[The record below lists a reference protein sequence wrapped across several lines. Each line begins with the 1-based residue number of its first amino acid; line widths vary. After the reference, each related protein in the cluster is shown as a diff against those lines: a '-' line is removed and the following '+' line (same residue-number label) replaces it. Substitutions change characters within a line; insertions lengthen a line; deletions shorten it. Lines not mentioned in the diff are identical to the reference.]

1 MEILGN
7 RMAEAA
13 LEKMTDEWA
22 KGWPIVIASLVGIAL
37 CLSPLPYWAL
47 IIIGP
52 ELAKE
57 FGWSR
62 EVITAGFLFMTSGVL
77 IGAPVAGQLVDRY
90 GARRVLLPSI
100 IALGLGTIGFSMM
113 TADPRVFYLIFFI
126 TAVLGSATLPITWTK
141 AIVNN
146 FDRHRGLALGIA
158 LTGTGLYGFVAS
170 PSIQAMINAFGWRWA
185 YVGVGMLPLVLSLP
199 LAFLLF
205 KDEKESRQLAEVDTS
220 SERSLMSWIWIP
232 ILIAVALC
240 TVVILVLGQE
250 NGAVKA
256 ILLMAAFFMTY
267 LGYVFFKSGGP
278 DVSPMPGLTVREI
291 YSNYRL
297 WIILFCFMLLGAVVS
312 GIIANSKFILLDK
325 GYTANQ
331 SASLLIGAGVIGL
344 STMVGRLV
352 GGYLVDRIW
361 APLIGFVFLSVP
373 ALGCWI
379 LMGDF
384 PVGMN
389 VVALILVGLAA
400 GVEFD
405 LMGYFVSRYFGMKSY
420 GRIYGLVYAVFGL
433 GSGTSPIIFNLIR
446 GMDPDYST
454 VLLMAS
460 FGFLIGGALLLTLG
474 KYRDFG
480 LDPHAHP

>member
-1 MEILGN
+1 
-7 RMAEAA
+7 MADMIAEP
-13 LEKMTDEWA
+13 KQGEWA
-22 KGWPIVIASLVGIAL
+22 RGWPIVLASLVGIAL

-52 ELAKE
+52 ELARE

-62 EVITAGFLFMTSGVL
+62 EIITAGFLFMTSGVL

-90 GARRVLLPSI
+90 GARKVLLPSI
-100 IALGLGTIGFSMM
+100 VALGLGTMAFSQM
-113 TADPRVFYLIFFI
+113 TNDPRVFYLIFFV
-126 TAVLGSATLPITWTK
+126 TAVFGSATLPITWTK

-146 FDRHRGLALGIA
+146 FDRYRGLALGIA

-185 YVGVGMLPLVLSLP
+185 YVGVGMLPLILSLP
-199 LAFLLF
+199 LAIMLF
-205 KDEKESRQLAEVDTS
+205 KDEKEDRQLADVDVS
-220 SERSLMSWIWIP
+220 AEKSLLSWIWVP
-232 ILIAVALC
+232 ALIAVALC
-240 TVVILVLGQE
+240 GVVITVLSTE
-250 NGAVKA
+250 NGAQKSIA
-256 ILLMAAFFMTY
+256 LMAAFF
-267 LGYVFFKSGGP
+267 LAYVLYVYRKSQQL
-278 DVSPMPGLTVREI
+278 DVNPMPGLTVKEI
-291 YSNYRL
+291 YADYRF
-297 WIILFCFMLLGAVVS
+297 WVILFCFMLLGAVVS

-379 LMGDF
+379 LMGDYS
-384 PVGMN
+384 VGMN
-389 VVALILVGLAA
+389 VIALILVGLAA

-405 LMGYFVSRYFGMKSY
+405 LMAYFVSRYFGMKSY
-420 GRIYGLVYAVFGL
+420 GRIYGLIYAAFGL

-446 GMDPDYST
+446 GDNPDYSG
-454 VLLMAS
+454 VLLIAS

-480 LDPHAHP
+480 LDPHAH

>member
-1 MEILGN
+1 
-7 RMAEAA
+7 MAETQAEMA
-13 LEKMTDEWA
+13 QETATNEWG
-22 KGWPIVIASLVGIAL
+22 KGWPIVLASLVGIAL

-52 ELAKE
+52 ELAQQ

-62 EVITAGFLFMTSGVL
+62 VVISAGFLFMTSGVL

-90 GARRVLLPSI
+90 GARKVLLPSI
-100 IALGLGTIGFSMM
+100 VALSLGTMSFALM
-113 TADPRVFYLIFFI
+113 TSDPRVFYLIFFL
-126 TAVLGSATLPITWTK
+126 TAVFGSATLPITWTK

-158 LTGTGLYGFVAS
+158 LTGTGLFGFIAS

-185 YVGVGMLPLVLSLP
+185 YVGVGILPLILSLP
-199 LAFLLF
+199 LAIILF
-205 KDEKESRQLAEVDTS
+205 KDEKEDRQLAGVDN
-220 SERSLMSWIWIP
+220 SEAKSLMSWIWVP
-232 ILIAVALC
+232 ALIAIALC
-240 TVVILVLGQE
+240 AVVIIVLSTP

-256 ILLMAAFFMTY
+256 ITLMAAFF
-267 LGYVFFKSGGP
+267 LGYVAYVYVKSGQQEIN
-278 DVSPMPGLTVREI
+278 PMPGLTVREI
-291 YSNYRL
+291 YSDYRF
-297 WIILFCFMLLGAVVS
+297 WVILFCFMLLGAVVS
-312 GIIANSKFILLDK
+312 GIIANSKLILLDK
-325 GYTANQ
+325 GYTSNE

-352 GGYLVDRIW
+352 GGYLVDHIW

-373 ALGCWI
+373 AVGCWI
-379 LMGDF
+379 LMGDY
-384 PVGMN
+384 PVALN
-389 VVALILVGLAA
+389 VLALILVGLAA

-405 LMGYFVSRYFGMKSY
+405 LMAYFVSRYFGMKSY
-420 GRIYGLVYAVFGL
+420 GRIYGLIYASFGL

-446 GMDPDYST
+446 GDSPDYSG
-454 VLLMAS
+454 VLLLAS

-480 LDPHAHP
+480 LDPHAH